1 MSEKITE
8 VYKKDA
14 TLNNIHMS
22 WGWDLPATDIDC
34 LFVEY
39 KYPNDPAALIEY
51 KHKNWDKNFNKGPIK
66 TVYTLACKADLP
78 FYIVIWNNDPAVV
91 FEVYAMN
98 NQAKVELTKY
108 NLARYERNKNNHIL
122 EGEEISEEQYINFM
136 TFIRRNK

>member
-39 KYPNDPAALIEY
+39 KYPHEPAAIIEY
-51 KHKNWDKNFNKGPIK
+51 KHQNWNRDFTKGPIK
-66 TVYTLACKADLP
+66 TLFSLAVRADLP
-78 FYIVIWNNDPAVV
+78 FFVVVWNNNPSVT
-91 FEVYAMN
+91 FELYAMN
-98 NQAKVELTKY
+98 NQAIKELITY
-108 NLARYERNKNNHIL
+108 NETNDFIK
-122 EGEEISEEQYINFM
+122 EGIQISEDQYINFM
-136 TFIRRNK
+136 TFIRRKK